1 MALRLRRRLA
11 VLGLAMGAIAALP
24 AATGAQAPPPG
35 GAEGPARHGPHH
47 LPPPLTV
54 DDYLNCV
61 RGCTQIF
68 GAVEGA
74 GAGLECIRGCRWTS
88 SRETPAPEPEAR

>member
-1 MALRLRRRLA
+1 MYIRPVPLVA
-11 VLGLAMGAIAALP
+11 VAGLALLAGAAAAQPQQP
-24 AATGAQAPPPG
+24 ASDA
-35 GAEGPARHGPHH
+35 GPHH
-47 LPPPLTV
+47 SAHHAGPPAPLTV

-61 RGCTQIF
+61 RGCNQIF

-88 SRETPAPEPEAR
+88 SRETVVPETERQ